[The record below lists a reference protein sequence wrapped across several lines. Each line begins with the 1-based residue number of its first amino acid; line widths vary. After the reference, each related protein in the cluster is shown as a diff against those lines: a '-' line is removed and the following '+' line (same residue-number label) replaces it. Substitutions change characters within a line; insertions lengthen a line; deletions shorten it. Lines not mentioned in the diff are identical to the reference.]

1 MSFLEILAG
10 IWGGFGVTAEVT
22 LLSLAYGIP
31 FALIFGILQYSATG
45 WHRAP
50 ITAVIEFWRSSP
62 VVILLFV
69 FYYALPL
76 AGMTLEAMTVSTL
89 VLGLNIGGYGSQS
102 VRAALQ
108 ALDRGQYEAGMAI
121 GLSRLQTLIW
131 IELPQALK
139 AMIPNFVNLLIQLVK
154 GTALVSLLT
163 LADMTFRAKELA
175 LSTFNPTYTYGGL
188 LLSYFVICYPLT
200 ILGRQLERRLSV
212 GMEHSRV

>member
-1 MSFLEILAG
+1 MSFLAILAG
-10 IWGGFGVTAEVT
+10 IWGGFGVTAKVT
-22 LLSLAYGIP
+22 LLSLLYGIP
-31 FALIFGILQYSATG
+31 FALVFGVLQYGATG
-45 WHRAP
+45 WWRAP
-50 ITAVIEFWRSSP
+50 VTAVIEFWRSSP

-76 AGMTLEAMTVSTL
+76 AGLTLEAMAVGTM

-108 ALDRGQYEAGMAI
+108 ALDRGQYEAGMAM
-121 GLSRLQTLIW
+121 GLTRMETLAL

-163 LADMTFRAKELA
+163 LADMTYKAKEIA
-175 LSTFNPTYTYGGL
+175 QMTFDPASAYVGL

-200 ILGRQLERRLSV
+200 ILGRRLERRY
-212 GMEHSRV
+212 GAGREAARV

>member
-10 IWGGFGVTAEVT
+10 IWGGFGVTAKVT

-31 FALIFGILQYSATG
+31 FALVFGILQYSAIG
-45 WHRAP
+45 WYRAP

-62 VVILLFV
+62 IVILLFV

-76 AGMTLEAMTVSTL
+76 AGLTLQAMAVATL

-121 GLSRLQTLIW
+121 GLTRFQTLMLV
-131 IELPQALK
+131 ELPQALK

-163 LADMTFRAKELA
+163 LADMTYKAKQIA
-175 LSTFNPTYTYGGL
+175 QVTFDPASAYVGL

-200 ILGRQLERRLSV
+200 ILGRQLERRLGV
-212 GMEHSRV
+212 GTEHSRV

>member
-1 MSFLEILAG
+1 MSFLAILAG
-10 IWGGFGVTAEVT
+10 IWGGFGVTVKVT
-22 LLSLAYGIP
+22 LISLAFGIP
-31 FALIFGILQYSATG
+31 FALVFGILQYSATG
-45 WHRAP
+45 WWRAP

-76 AGMTLEAMTVSTL
+76 AGLTLGAMTVGTL

-108 ALDRGQYEAGMAI
+108 ALDRGQFEAGMAM
-121 GLSRLQTLIW
+121 GLTRIQTLTLV
-131 IELPQALK
+131 ELPQALK

-163 LADMTFRAKELA
+163 LADMTYKAKEIA
-175 LSTFNPTYTYGGL
+175 QVTFDPASAYVGL

-200 ILGRQLERRLSV
+200 ILGRQLERRFGA
-212 GMEHSRV
+212 GMESSRV

>member
-1 MSFLEILAG
+1 MSFLDILAI
-10 IWGGFGVTAEVT
+10 IWSGAGVTVEVT

-31 FALIFGILQYSATG
+31 FALIFGVLQYSATG
-45 WHRAP
+45 WQRAP
-50 ITAVIEFWRSSP
+50 VTAVIEFWRSSP

-76 AGMTLEAMTVSTL
+76 AGLTLQAMTVSTM

-121 GLSRLQTLIW
+121 GLSRFQTLIW
-131 IELPQALK
+131 VELPQALK

-163 LADMTFRAKELA
+163 LTDMTFRAKELA
-175 LSTFNPTYTYGGL
+175 FSTFDPASTYVAL

-200 ILGRQLERRLSV
+200 VLGRQLERRLRV
-212 GMEHSRV
+212 GTERSRV